1 VQFPTYSSDQY
12 VDQLIKRNIEISMT
26 EENHCYYNAIAIR
39 VNSILKDEFFLDQCF
54 FSLNHAVRATKNA
67 IEVDNSKKKIIYL

>member
-1 VQFPTYSSDQY
+1 
-12 VDQLIKRNIEISMT
+12 MT

-54 FSLNHAVRATKNA
+54 FSLNHAVRATKNT